1 MASLGK
7 TQGYM
12 AKIGLDLSDIDK
24 QIKTLQTELKQVDKA
39 LANDADNAVLLNQK
53 YTILNETIKALNDKF
68 TALSGASDKVDKAF
82 AAGQIQDTDFRAYQR
97 AIEETK
103 ISISQL
109 TAEQQGNN
117 KEMEQAGD
125 AAKVAANDINTIPPA
140 ANSASDA
147 IRDINDQIADWTSDI
162 AAFGEKA
169 LGVLKTVATDC
180 IEVGKQFETSM
191 SKVAATM
198 GVDTMSEDY
207 QQLEQ
212 AAKDFGATT
221 RYTASEVAEA
231 LNYMALA
238 GYNTQ
243 RSIETL
249 PQLLNLAQ
257 AGGMDFARASEM
269 LTNSANALGLSTN
282 EIAAY
287 IDKMAVTARSSGTNV
302 EQLGEAILTVGGT
315 ARNMAGGVTEMDT
328 VLGILA
334 DNGIKA
340 AEGGTKLR
348 NVLVKMAKPTKGTYK
363 LLDELNMSFY
373 DMEGNLRPLPELF
386 TEMSQKME
394 ELQLTTEQRNNLIAG
409 AFNQR
414 DIAAINALL
423 NTSAE
428 RWDELS
434 SKINKANGASEQ
446 MAQTMNDNLQGAL
459 YQLKSAKEAVEI
471 EIYQKMQEPLAK
483 IVNLTADTVRGIN
496 AVFEDDAVGKEF
508 TNAFNQIASTI
519 QEQMPNIINLFK
531 QFAEKIV
538 PRLGDLTSEIIELT
552 GDKVLPAMINGFEWI
567 IDHGAAVENT
577 IKLIIGAMV
586 VDKVGRFSEGIY
598 NVAKGIGNL
607 STSLTNLATN
617 APAATSAVAGLEGAG
632 NAAAAGATAAATAM
646 SGILAVAAVA
656 AAGIITLA
664 NALDD
669 AGEAARRS
677 TPYLNGFTDA
687 ANNAWD
693 RYVQI
698 TSGENT
704 QSSTQ
709 LSDQIK
715 KDNDQLEIALKE
727 RENYAQKLNEL
738 NNTVLEWQDGE
749 SEYDFQ
755 RRKESLEEDKQ
766 YTQQKI
772 LEYDR
777 EIEALR
783 NAIYEETKLRDQ
795 RIEEEQKAD
804 KQAAENARINNSQKI
819 YSQKKASEAEQNL
832 IVEENKKLER
842 LNQRKD
848 YLEDRL
854 RTHKYA
860 DAEERKKDAESLS
873 NALAEI
879 DEITQKQTDR
889 RLKQQQEEEAA
900 LRAQEEAD
908 AESFADYLEYQ
919 EELWDKKYHWDK
931 ENYKEYWEEKE
942 KFLEENKVDTKEWNQ
957 AWNET
962 EKKLGKIDT
971 NTQKEIDKNI
981 KDAETKIKNAL
992 DSYKNKL
999 KLAVAQGNMT
1009 EYEANEALG
1018 QYIAKNLSRGTDLYN
1033 KEYTDYLNTK
1043 KSFDDK
1049 LVKEEEDKYKDNKK
1063 KQEELIKK
1071 KFEDLEIQANNEGWS
1086 DKKLLKAKYKVLEQ
1100 YKTDNEIYLEVYED
1114 TLQDLTK
1121 KESEINKKER
1131 EEREKQQKKDNEE
1144 NIKSWQNLQKERKKV
1159 MESAQKEAEDILK
1172 KYYTSNR
1179 DEIAKYAQSSKTVT
1193 DVNGKERLV
1202 FTDYSK
1208 KLQELKVYQKN
1219 LSKLESMNLSEE
1231 HLNEIFSMDL
1241 DTRMK
1246 YISELVNMTGSQRAK
1261 YLSDYNA
1268 YQKTAGA
1275 VANKEITFQSDEIKA
1290 EIKEKY
1296 DSLIEDATFSGSAAA
1311 KAYAKAWNDAIKGT
1325 KLEGLDLLPSEITAS
1340 SNAYAQGIATTVDTA
1355 NKLMDT
1361 VNGLLGTTINVNI
1374 DNKKTVYGT
1383 LLEYTKKMQNAAAK

>member
-1 MASLGK
+1 MANLGK

-24 QIKTLQTELKQVDKA
+24 QIKTLQTELKSVDKA
-39 LANDADNAVLLNQK
+39 LATDADNAVLLNQK
-53 YTILNETIKALNDKF
+53 YTILNETINLLNQKF
-68 TALSGASDKVDKAF
+68 NSLTSASEKVNQALSNE
-82 AAGQIQDTDFRAYQR
+82 QITDADFRAYQR
-97 AIEETK
+97 AVEETK

-109 TAEQQGNN
+109 TAEQQSNN
-117 KEMEQAGD
+117 KEMEQAGE

-169 LGVLKTVATDC
+169 LGVLKTAATDC

-207 QQLEQ
+207 QRLEQ

-508 TNAFNQIASTI
+508 TDAFNQIASTI

-598 NVAKGIGNL
+598 NVAMGIGNL

-656 AAGIITLA
+656 AAGVITLA

-677 TPYLNGFTDA
+677 TPYLNDFTDA

-693 RYVQI
+693 KYVQI

-727 RENYAQKLNEL
+727 RDRLEREYNAI
-738 NNTVLEWQDGE
+738 NNRLLTFEVTDEASL
-749 SEYDFQ
+749 
-755 RRKESLEEDKQ
+755 RRKEELEEERDAAEKRLRE
-766 YTQQKI
+766 KRREVDA
-772 LEYDR
+772 LESL
-777 EIEALR
+777 IH
-783 NAIYEETKLRDQ
+783 EETKLRDQ
-795 RIEEEQKAD
+795 RIEEETRAE
-804 KQAAENARINNSQKI
+804 KQSAENARINNTQNI

-848 YLEDRL
+848 ALEDKL
-854 RTHKYA
+854 RTHKY
-860 DAEERKKDAESLS
+860 DNAEERKKDSDKLS
-873 NALAEI
+873 ATLSEI

-942 KFLEENKVDTKEWNQ
+942 KFLAENKVDTKEWNQ

-962 EKKLGKIDT
+962 EKKLGKIDS
-971 NTQKEIDKNI
+971 NTQKEVDKNF

-1043 KSFDDK
+1043 KSLDDK

-1086 DKKLLKAKYKVLEQ
+1086 DKKLLKAKYEALEQ

-1121 KESEINKKER
+1121 KESEINKKDR
-1131 EEREKQQKKDNEE
+1131 EEREKQQKKDNEANE
-1144 NIKSWQNLQKERKKV
+1144 KQLEKI
-1159 MESAQKEAEDILK
+1159 ESDREALIEAAKKEAAEIEK
-1172 KYYTSNR
+1172 KYIISSR
-1179 DEIAKYAQSSKTVT
+1179 DEIMKAAQSSKTVT

-1208 KLQELKVYQKN
+1208 KLQELKVYQRN
-1219 LSKLESMNLSEE
+1219 LSKLESMGLSAE
-1231 HLNEIFSMDL
+1231 HLKEIFNMDL

-1246 YISELVNMTGSQRAK
+1246 YISELVNMTGAQRTK
-1261 YLSDYNA
+1261 YLSDYNR
-1268 YQKTAGA
+1268 YQKAAGT
-1275 VANKEITFQSDEIKA
+1275 VADKELTFHSDEIKT
-1290 EIKEKY
+1290 EIEEKY
-1296 DSLIEDATFSGSAAA
+1296 NELIKNASISGSAAG
-1311 KAYAKAWNDAIKGT
+1311 KAYADAWNEAVKGT
-1325 KLEGLDLLPSEITAS
+1325 KLEGLDLLPSEITSGAANYNS
-1340 SNAYAQGIATTVDTA
+1340 GIKATVDTA
-1355 NKLMDT
+1355 NSLINT
-1361 VNGLLGTTINVNI
+1361 VNSLLGTTINVNI
-1374 DNKKTVYGT
+1374 DNKKSVYGT
-1383 LLEYTKKMQNAAAK
+1383 LVDYMKKMQNAAAK